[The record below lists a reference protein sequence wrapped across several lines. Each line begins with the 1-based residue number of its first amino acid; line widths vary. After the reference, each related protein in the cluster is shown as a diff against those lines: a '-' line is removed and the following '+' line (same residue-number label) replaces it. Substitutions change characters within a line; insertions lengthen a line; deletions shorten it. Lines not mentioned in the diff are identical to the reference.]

1 MKSSFMKASNF
12 VESYADEEGKNRTKQ
27 GYEFSKIEYSNIT
40 HYTKSIIN
48 KIWLDK
54 VIVLAG
60 LHITVQR

>member
-1 MKSSFMKASNF
+1 MG
-12 VESYADEEGKNRTKQ
+12 SYVDEEGKNRTKN
-27 GYEFSKIEYSNIT
+27 GYKSSKIEYSNIT

>member
-1 MKSSFMKASNF
+1 M
-12 VESYADEEGKNRTKQ
+12 ESYVDEEGKNRTKN

-40 HYTKSIIN
+40 HYTKSMIN

>member
-12 VESYADEEGKNRTKQ
+12 VGSYADEEGKNRTNK
-27 GYEFSKIEYSNIT
+27 GYEIRKIEYSNTPYRIE
-40 HYTKSIIN
+40 N
-48 KIWLDK
+48 KICLDN